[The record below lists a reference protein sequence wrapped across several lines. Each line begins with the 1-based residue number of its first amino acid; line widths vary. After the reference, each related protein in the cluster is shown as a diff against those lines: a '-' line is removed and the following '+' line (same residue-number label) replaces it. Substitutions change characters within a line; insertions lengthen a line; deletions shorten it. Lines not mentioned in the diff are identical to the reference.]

1 MLANEQIDLIDICLP
16 TPLHAEYAIKMLE
29 RGYHVQ
35 SEKPMSL
42 TEEECRK
49 MIEARDRSGKQLMI
63 GQCLRFYRQYEFL
76 KACIEDGRYGKVTSA
91 HFERLSGPPRWGW
104 NNWYMKPEL
113 SGGVIYDLHIHD
125 CDMIRW
131 LFGEPKAFSAVA
143 AKNFVKHDTVFVQY
157 YYDELPVAAVA
168 EWSLKGTKFHAGYRV
183 GFEKASVIFDANG
196 VTVYSKEDGSAEKI
210 EMAPYGGIEA
220 EIEYFVDCLEKGIAP
235 EKNMPESSARTVAI
249 ANKLLHSADNCGE
262 RMAFDPPVYGI

>member
-1 MLANEQIDLIDICLP
+1 
-16 TPLHAEYAIKMLE
+16 
-29 RGYHVQ
+29 
-35 SEKPMSL
+35 
-42 TEEECRK
+42 
-49 MIEARDRSGKQLMI
+49 
-63 GQCLRFYRQYEFL
+63 
-76 KACIEDGRYGKVTSA
+76 
-91 HFERLSGPPRWGW
+91 
-104 NNWYMKPEL
+104 MKPEL

-168 EWSLKGTKFHAGYRV
+168 EWSLKGTKFRAGYRV

-196 VTVYSKEDGSAEKI
+196 VNVYSKEDGSVENI
-210 EMAPYGGIEA
+210 EIAPYGGIEA

-249 ANKLLHSADNCGE
+249 ANKLLYSADHCGE
-262 RMAFDPPVYGI
+262 RMEFDAPVY

>member
-1 MLANEQIDLIDICLP
+1 
-16 TPLHAEYAIKMLE
+16 
-29 RGYHVQ
+29 
-35 SEKPMSL
+35 MSL
-42 TEEECRK
+42 TEDECRR

-76 KACIEDGRYGKVTSA
+76 KNCIEDGRYGKPTAA
-91 HFERLSGPPRWGW
+91 HFDRLSGPPRWGW

-143 AKNFVKHDTVFVQY
+143 AATFVKHDTVFVQY
-157 YYDELPVAAVA
+157 YYEDLPVSAVA
-168 EWSLKGTKFHAGYRV
+168 EWSLKGTGFHAGYRV
-183 GFEKASVIFDANG
+183 GFEKASVIFDKDG
-196 VTVYSKEDGSAEKI
+196 VTVYSKEDGAAEQI

-249 ANKLLHSADNCGE
+249 ANKLLWSADHMGE
-262 RMAFDPPVYGI
+262 RMEFDPPVYGN